1 MSVIKLEEKLIAVFE
16 NIAGEIFFEAKE
28 RKMYREFQLLEAVRC
43 SISFLFEAKLWNSPE
58 EAVEQDLGRIAM
70 KVMTY
75 GRILG
80 EKRSG

>member
-43 SISFLFEAKLWNSPE
+43 SIIFYL
-58 EAVEQDLGRIAM
+58 
-70 KVMTY
+70 
-75 GRILG
+75 
-80 EKRSG
+80 KRSYGTVRRRQ

>member
-1 MSVIKLEEKLIAVFE
+1 MQH
-16 NIAGEIFFEAKE
+16 N
-28 RKMYREFQLLEAVRC
+28 
-43 SISFLFEAKLWNSPE
+43 FLFEAKLWNSPE